1 MINQIANNKPS
12 GYQSNEC
19 DAGIPISG
27 RTDINGSYQ
36 ILKLNANGSLAP
48 SSTPISSTASYIG
61 INPTAIALVVG
72 APALNTY
79 LGTAPVFGATTISE
93 GLYAINPA
101 FMFQGTV
108 AGGLNFVLYK
118 QTTNLDSYIATLPP
132 FNIFAPALTDLA
144 TGLCGFWHNSALQN
158 LGATTVITY
167 NRNNTLNCYLDA
179 GIYSMAIF
187 TEAGVNITSVSGLF
201 GFFEFTKIG

>member
-27 RTDINGSYQ
+27 RTDVNGSYQ

-61 INPTAIALVVG
+61 INPSAIALIPGV
-72 APALNTY
+72 PALNTY
-79 LGTAPVFGATTISE
+79 LGNAPIFGATTISA

-101 FMFQGTV
+101 FMFEGAV
-108 AGGLNFVLYK
+108 GGGLNFVLYK
-118 QTTNLDSYIATLPP
+118 QTTNLDTYIGTLLP
-132 FNIFAPALTDLA
+132 FNSFAPTLTNLA
-144 TGLCGFWHNSALQN
+144 TGLCGFWHNTALQN
-158 LGATTVITY
+158 LGATSVITY

-187 TEAGVNITSVSGLF
+187 TEAGVTITGGAGLF
-201 GFFEFTKIG
+201 GFYEFTKIG